1 MTKLVVVVLPL
12 ICSLLVIFQGC
23 ASTRSNF
30 VPVTPDTSSPNHITT
45 TASPWSATP
54 GETTT
59 TSPGSPSDD
68 TSSSSPTTRTT
79 PTTDNTPYTCDSA
92 TAAIVG
98 TYRGPF
104 DGSSTQGVSLQFS
117 QFKKIGV
124 MAGSYDSTS
133 FSYSNIYYEFVSGQS
148 WFSLRPFDDSDD
160 LLRLFNLQSM
170 DQVRVYISHQCQPIR
185 IDFGST
191 TSANLAK
198 DV

>member
-68 TSSSSPTTRTT
+68 TSS
-79 PTTDNTPYTCDSA
+79 
-92 TAAIVG
+92 
-98 TYRGPF
+98 
-104 DGSSTQGVSLQFS
+104 
-117 QFKKIGV
+117 
-124 MAGSYDSTS
+124 
-133 FSYSNIYYEFVSGQS
+133 
-148 WFSLRPFDDSDD
+148 
-160 LLRLFNLQSM
+160 
-170 DQVRVYISHQCQPIR
+170 
-185 IDFGST
+185 
-191 TSANLAK
+191 
-198 DV
+198 